1 MHIVTCT
8 QMFGEMRSLLPDEN
22 SLPLE
27 VWRETDFSEE
37 IPPAAMNALAAYY
50 ELARKEDRD
59 GILLM
64 ISTHPALSG
73 PTHVLFQLDGD
84 HVQVLDHGGDT
95 DPGMIRAIAKII
107 ETELRFSEDGA
118 RRYTVSAG
126 CLCDVTILPLL
137 RNAGLCLAVV
147 A

>member
-1 MHIVTCT
+1 MHIVTCM

-50 ELARKEDRD
+50 ELARKGDRD

-95 DPGMIRAIAKII
+95 DLGMI
-107 ETELRFSEDGA
+107 